1 LFIAVIGPLVPRLRR
16 SPVFGAFLDGVNV
29 GALALMV
36 VVTWHLGKAAI
47 IDVTTGAL
55 AILSLI
61 ALIRFKIN
69 TSWLI
74 LAGGIL
80 GLLAAR
86 GLG

>member
-1 LFIAVIGPLVPRLRR
+1 
-16 SPVFGAFLDGVNV
+16 
-29 GALALMV
+29 MV